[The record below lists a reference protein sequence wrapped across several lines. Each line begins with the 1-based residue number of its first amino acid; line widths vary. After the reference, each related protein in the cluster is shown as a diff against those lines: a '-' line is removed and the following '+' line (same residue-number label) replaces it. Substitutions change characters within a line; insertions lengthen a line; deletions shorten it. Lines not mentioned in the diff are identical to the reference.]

1 MEIGV
6 IGLGAMGK
14 NIAANLLKAGYSVKV
29 WNRSPGPVEEAVRAG
44 ATPAAT
50 VREVFACL
58 VVLSVLFD
66 DASVREVLLAED
78 VLPNTGQDTVHVCMS
93 TISTSLVET
102 LIEAHNTRGI
112 RYVAAPM
119 FGRPDMAAAARL
131 NMVTAGD
138 PQALSAVAP
147 VLSALGTMWNL
158 GDDPRI
164 GHLAKIAGNFMIG
177 CAIEAMAES
186 SALIASQGGDPGP
199 FLSMLGETLF
209 DAPIY
214 KSYGSAIARNQSSGA
229 PSGLALPLKDVGLTL
244 GEGRRAG
251 LHLPLAD
258 LLRQR
263 LESAAEAG
271 MMDDDWS
278 VALAAN
284 ARRGDMTFPA

>member
-29 WNRSPGPVEEAVRAG
+29 WNRSPGPVEEAVCAG

-50 VREVFACL
+50 VREVFGCQ

-66 DASVREVLLAED
+66 DASVRDVLLAED
-78 VLPNTGQDTVHVCMS
+78 VLPNAGQGTVHVCMS
-93 TISTSLVET
+93 TISTGLAET
-102 LIEAHNTRGI
+102 LTKAHDARGI

-131 NMVTAGD
+131 HMVTAGD
-138 PQALSAVAP
+138 PEALSAVTP
-147 VLSALGTMWNL
+147 VLSALGTVWNV

-186 SALIASQGGDPGP
+186 SALIVSRGGDPGP

-209 DAPIY
+209 AAPIY
-214 KSYGSAIARNQSSGA
+214 KSYGAAIAQNRSPGV
-229 PSGLALPLKDVGLTL
+229 PSGLTLPLKDVRLTL
-244 GEGRRAG
+244 GEGGRAG

-263 LESAAEAG
+263 LQSAAEAG

-284 ARRGDMTFPA
+284 ARRAL